1 MNTQEFKQNQV
12 PRWEDGDIANGAN
25 FAQLIEAIAETID
38 TSAETVKSYTDG
50 KIAESATSGP
60 KGPTGDPGPAGQA
73 GAKGQ
78 TGDKGPTG
86 DPGPAGQAGA
96 KGQTGDKGPTGDPG
110 PAGQAGAKGQTGD
123 KGPAGDAAT
132 SIWGSVTSY
141 TYDANNVKLYKVF
154 PSVSVENVG
163 IINGSK
169 YMTNT
174 TTEMRATV
182 VDKTGN
188 LVQLIR
194 PDGTVLLLNKTTQ
207 TVVPAPLVIG

>member
-60 KGPTGDPGPAGQA
+60 
-73 GAKGQ
+73 
-78 TGDKGPTG
+78 KGPTG